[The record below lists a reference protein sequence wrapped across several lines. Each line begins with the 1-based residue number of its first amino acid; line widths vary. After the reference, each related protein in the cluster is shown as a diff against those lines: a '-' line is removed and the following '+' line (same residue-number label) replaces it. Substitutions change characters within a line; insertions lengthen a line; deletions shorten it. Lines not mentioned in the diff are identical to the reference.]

1 MRTAA
6 YLYPWDVVGDPAAP
20 DLLAGLGLDH
30 VVLAAVYHG
39 TRALTPRHPGHPVVV
54 AHGSAAYYP
63 VGDARWRGAA
73 LRPRQADWLG
83 CADPFGEAATALAA
97 AGVPVHA
104 WVVCNH
110 VDLPGPVEQNVV
122 NAYGDRYPWALCPA
136 RDDVGEYLLGL
147 AADAAALPGI
157 GGVELEACGW
167 YGYDHLSA
175 HDKTG
180 GVPLSGAAQYLL
192 SLCFC
197 TACAAAYRAGGIDP
211 DALRGQVRTALDAVF
226 GGAAEPG
233 APGDDEVAQIDDLLG
248 AGLAAA
254 VAGVRQ
260 SVADRLRAAVIGRVR
275 AERPELSVLLHAS
288 PQPHQTV
295 AFTGLDPAR
304 AATVADGLVVNCWA
318 GPDAVPPSLSGGGR
332 VYASLLAVR
341 GMGGRP
347 DRLPAQV
354 AAAQAAGAHGVR
366 LYHAGLAGAA
376 DLAAIRDAVG
386 ELAAGPPSRGGRS
399 TGAARPS
406 TPQGAGSGGE

>member
-1 MRTAA
+1 MQTAA
-6 YLYPWDVVGDPAAP
+6 YLYPWDLVGDPAAA
-20 DLLAGLGLDH
+20 DLVAGLGLDH

-39 TRALTPRHPGHPVVV
+39 TRALTPRHPRHRVVV
-54 AHGSAAYYP
+54 AHQSAAYYP
-63 VGDARWRGAA
+63 VGDAHWQGAA
-73 LRPRQADWLG
+73 LRPAQADWLAA
-83 CADPFGEAATALAA
+83 ADPFGEATVALRA

-110 VDLPGPVEQNVV
+110 VDLPRPVEQNVV

-157 GGVELEACGW
+157 DGVELEACGW

-175 HDKTG
+175 HDKVG

-197 TACAAAYRAGGIDP
+197 AACAAAYRAGGIDP
-211 DALRGQVRTALDAVF
+211 EALRGHVRTALDAVF
-226 GGAAEPG
+226 SEAAEPA
-233 APGDDEVAQIDDLLG
+233 APGVDEVGQIGGLLG

-254 VAGVRQ
+254 VADVRQ
-260 SVADRLRAAVIGRVR
+260 HVADRLRAAVIGRIR
-275 AERPELSVLLHAS
+275 AERPELDVLLHAS
-288 PQPHQTV
+288 PQPHRSV

-304 AATVADGLVVNCWA
+304 AATVADGLVVNCWG
-318 GPDAVPPSLSGGGR
+318 GPQAVRPSLDGGGR

-347 DRLPAQV
+347 DELPAQV
-354 AAAQAAGAHGVR
+354 AAAQRAGAHGVR

-376 DLAAIRDAVG
+376 DLAAIR
-386 ELAAGPPSRGGRS
+386 EL
-399 TGAARPS
+399 TGDRALDRD
-406 TPQGAGSGGE
+406 